1 MAKKKSRKLP
11 YTPAS
16 RIMSWIRRG
25 WTQSREK
32 HKVLKDA
39 KYTCCQCGSK
49 QSRAKGKEIYV
60 EVHHVNK
67 INREKIVEVIRKEML
82 DVPQIVLCKDCHHI
96 ETEKER
102 AKTH

>member
-1 MAKKKSRKLP
+1 MGKKLP

-16 RIMSWIRRG
+16 RIMNWVRRG

-32 HKVLKDA
+32 HKILKDA
-39 KYTCCQCGSK
+39 NYTCRCGKK
-49 QSRAKGKEIYV
+49 QSRAKGKEVYV
-60 EVHHVNK
+60 EVHHLNK
-67 INREKIVEVIRKEML
+67 INREKIVKVIREEML
-82 DVPQIVLCKDCHHI
+82 DVPQIVLCKSCHKA

>member
-1 MAKKKSRKLP
+1 MGKKLP

-25 WTQSREK
+25 WTQSRERA
-32 HKVLKDA
+32 KVMKEA
-39 KYTCCQCGSK
+39 RYTCCKCNAK
-49 QSRAKGKEIYV
+49 QSRAKGKEVYV

-67 INREKIVEVIRKEML
+67 INREKIVKVIREEML
-82 DVPQIVLCKDCHHI
+82 DVEQIVLCHACHKA